1 MIKISLISVFLLSVL
16 YSNGQTENVFLNR
29 SYWKSMPSIEHI
41 KVDIEKGHDP
51 SEFNQHKFDPITW
64 AIIEGAPNTIVAF
77 LLDQRG
83 NHVDKRAHDG
93 RTPIFWAAY
102 RGNIELMKQLI
113 EKGAKTDLIDDHGY
127 SLINFSAT
135 TGQLDMELYDICIE
149 NGASID
155 QEFNNDGATPLL
167 LIIPYLESPE
177 MIRYFTE
184 KGLSFDQIDSHGNNA
199 FVYAARTGN
208 HQLME
213 FALDQ
218 GLDPRANNDAAMIFA
233 SKGTRRVEN
242 SVEVYQYLSA
252 LGLSTSAQDDQ
263 GMTALH
269 HLASQCKDT
278 VVLDFFTSNSS
289 DLNAKDSEGNSPWLI
304 AVSNNEVEIINY
316 FSQKSGIEHSV
327 NGLGENALH
336 LAAKRNDP
344 SVLDEVLKFGL
355 DINSKR
361 SDGMTAL
368 HIAAMKA
375 KDDHL
380 LKELITAGADK
391 HILTEFK
398 ESAFDLANE
407 NEVLQSKHIP
417 LTFLK

>member
-1 MIKISLISVFLLSVL
+1 MIRISLISVFLLSVV
-16 YSNGQTENVFLNR
+16 YSNGQTANVFLNR
-29 SYWKSMPSIEHI
+29 SYWKLLPSVEQI
-41 KVDIEKGHDP
+41 KGDIEKGNDP
-51 SEFNQHKFDPITW
+51 SEFNQHKFDAITW
-64 AIIEGAPNTIVAF
+64 AIIEGVPNTTVSF
-77 LLDQRG
+77 LLDQSG
-83 NHVDKRAHDG
+83 NHVNKRAHDG

-102 RGNIELMKQLI
+102 RGNIELMRQLI

-135 TGQLDMELYDICIE
+135 TGQLNMELYDICIE

-155 QEFNNDGATPLL
+155 QEFSTDGATPLL
-167 LIIPYLESPE
+167 LIIPHLESID
-177 MIRYFTE
+177 MVRYFTE

-199 FVYAARTGN
+199 FVYAAKTGN
-208 HQLME
+208 QLLME
-213 FALDQ
+213 FVLQQ
-218 GLDPRANNDAAMIFA
+218 GLDPRVNNDAAMIFA
-233 SKGTRRVEN
+233 SKGTRGVEN
-242 SVEVYQYLSA
+242 SVEVFQYLAA
-252 LGLSTSAQDDQ
+252 LGLSISAKDDQ

-269 HLASQCKDT
+269 HLASRCKDT
-278 VVLDFFTSNSS
+278 VVLDYFTSNGG
-289 DLNAKDSEGNSPWLI
+289 DINCQDSEGNSPCLI

-316 FSQKSGIEHSV
+316 FSQKSGIEHSL

-336 LAAKRNDP
+336 LAAKRNDS
-344 SVLDEVLKFGL
+344 SVFAEVLKFGL

-361 SDGMTAL
+361 SDGMTSL

-380 LKELITAGADK
+380 LKEIIAAGADK
-391 HILTEFK
+391 YILTEFK
-398 ESAFDLANE
+398 ESAFDLASE